1 MIHLLG
7 HALSVIPSADLVLS
21 LIIKRRQ
28 SCVDRARQKVPSIR
42 CELMSIR
49 GSPRRSRSERPSRYV
64 AYWHLAVIADL
75 RHDVC

>member
-49 GSPRRSRSERPSRYV
+49 GSLDAPDPNAHHAMSP
-64 AYWHLAVIADL
+64 IGT
-75 RHDVC
+75 